1 MTNSVND
8 RLNSNMLRVIVLD
21 SSSDGAIAL
30 DFIGVLCQLFS
41 TCKTD
46 ASCSNEE
53 AEDEVRS
60 DDLSV
65 LSCHL
70 IIT

>member
-1 MTNSVND
+1 MTSSVNG
-8 RLNSNMLRVIVLD
+8 RLNSNILRVIVLD
-21 SSSDGAIAL
+21 SSSDGAIAV

-46 ASCSNEE
+46 ASCSNETE
-53 AEDEVRS
+53 NELKSDE
-60 DDLSV
+60 LSA